1 MYTQNGDAGWTAP
14 AASSNFHR
22 ALAAQPW
29 RTSMKPLDVVQPEGP
44 SFSVDGRRVSW
55 EGWDLHIGFS
65 WREGLILNDVR
76 LQGRPVL
83 WRAALAEVGT
93 ACRVCRARQEPVLCH
108 THVVLASSSASL

>member
-1 MYTQNGDAGWTAP
+1 VYTQNGEAGWRAP
-14 AASSNFHR
+14 AADSNFHR

-55 EGWDLHIGFS
+55 EGWDLHVGFS

-83 WRAALAEVGT
+83 WRAALAEVGPRGRLG
-93 ACRVCRARQEPVLCH
+93 AGRAAPR
-108 THVVLASSSASL
+108 AAW